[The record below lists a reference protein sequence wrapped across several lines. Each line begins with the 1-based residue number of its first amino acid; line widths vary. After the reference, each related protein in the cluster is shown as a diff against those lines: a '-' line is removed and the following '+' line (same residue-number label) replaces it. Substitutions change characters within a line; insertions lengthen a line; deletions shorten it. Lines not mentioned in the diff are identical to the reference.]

1 MTALTCWK
9 RSGHKRLFFAIAV
22 ALFSWTVPLQTQAMA
37 EDDVFQQAINYIFTG
52 RIDPDPKQQPEIVD
66 RSACVVVVPESNFS
80 GYARYYLK
88 RFKMDISRISKR
100 YAGRRIFYRLEVEG
114 DNIIFKSLQVDK
126 TTVEFGLR
134 SAHISLPGNIDQ
146 TEKALKLVFTDY
158 CKPDKPK
165 SLF

>member
-1 MTALTCWK
+1 MTGLAC
-9 RSGHKRLFFAIAV
+9 KRLFFVIAV
-22 ALFSWTVPLQTQAMA
+22 TVQPWMAPQQARAMA

-52 RIDPDPKQQPEIVD
+52 RIDPSQNQRPEITD
-66 RSACVVVVPESNFS
+66 RDGCVVVVPEPNFS

-88 RFKMDISRISKR
+88 RFKMDVSRISKR
-100 YAGRRIFYRLEVEG
+100 YAGRRVFYQLEVDG
-114 DNIIFKSLQVDK
+114 DNIIFESLETDK
-126 TTVEFGLR
+126 KTVEFGLR

-146 TEKALKLVFTDY
+146 TKRALKRVFSEH